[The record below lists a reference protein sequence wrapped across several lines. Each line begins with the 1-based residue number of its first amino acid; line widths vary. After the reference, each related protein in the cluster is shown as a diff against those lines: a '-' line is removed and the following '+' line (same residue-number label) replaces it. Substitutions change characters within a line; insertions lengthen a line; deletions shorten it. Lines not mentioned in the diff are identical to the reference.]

1 MHRNILKKEQ
11 VELLPLIKIFKKD
24 FYLAGGT
31 AIAVHIGHRY
41 SLDFDLFTSG
51 DIKRKGLK
59 MLMARHNYTVQQI
72 LFEDS
77 IQLHCIV
84 NGVKLTFFQFPYP
97 ITPSVEFEKTIKMPD
112 LLTLAAMKAFALGGR
127 GKWKDYVDLYY
138 IFKNHY
144 AFEQVT
150 EKAGSLFGDA
160 FNEKLFKQQLA
171 YFDDIS
177 FEEEVEYVTDPVSEN
192 EIKNYLT
199 KIALKQF

>member
-11 VELLPLIKIFKKD
+11 IELLPLIKIFKKD

-31 AIAVHIGHRY
+31 AIALHIGHRY

-59 MLMARHNYTVQQI
+59 MLMAKHNYNVQHI

-84 NGVKLTFFQFPYP
+84 NTVKLTFFQFPYP
-97 ITPSVEFEKTIKMPD
+97 ITPSVEFEKTIKFPD

-138 IFKNHY
+138 IFKHHY
-144 AFEQVT
+144 VFEQVT
-150 EKAGSLFGDA
+150 EKASSLFGDA

-177 FEEEVEYVTDPVSEN
+177 FEEEVEYVRDPIPEN

-199 KIALKQF
+199 KIALTQF